1 MMDKQHS
8 RRLSGKKLG
17 ILMMLVI
24 SMVFVGV
31 YCLID
36 KDAVRVHADG
46 NLQFYVGGN
55 PKGNGE
61 TIDCI
66 TTSMSIL
73 LLNAP
78 DGSTFK
84 WEVVEPSVIRIDDG
98 SAVGSASFTTTNN
111 SINIKRISPGYS
123 GLTVKVTSPTGSQEA
138 YIDVH
143 VPLEW
148 DDDNNLEARPADYNY
163 GLLFASGSDSEKTLQ
178 LYTDDSAIVGTP
190 NKYWHYFRKLKYIEY
205 AYSGDDP
212 STTENEALLNTVRSD
227 VNPAYLAD
235 YVSALTWDSS
245 DHDVV
250 EVNEKGIITAKSAG
264 YATITVETVTTSK
277 NGEHEKLTFDV
288 VVVPEVTS
296 IADAGK
302 GYTPDVTLTAS
313 DADGAYVIKNFE
325 GSEIV
330 IETNADNSALLD
342 WHILSADGARDITD
356 TVKDNIQVSEN
367 SKRVIFKN
375 IKAGT
380 YFITAVP
387 KKESGNGYT
396 PFPSRSK
403 ITLLKYKVIVPIKY
417 PPDDVVLGYYS
428 SGFHDTYSL
437 LEYSNLPSGVFN
449 YEINFNEQSYAKM
462 GDSEGLIEAVSEG
475 RATVRITK
483 KDNEFSDRFGDY
495 ATDNSLTKFNVN
507 KTVKVTVYGGVLLN
521 SSLVSLPIGKQYK
534 LELVAPENYQG
545 QVSWTSDNPSKVS
558 VDSSGLVTA
567 KAEGEATI
575 KVVLN
580 DGTGITRQ
588 AQCIVKVVNAINS
601 ISLSANSDHIPEGG
615 SMPITATVDPSDLT
629 ASALKWTVSDTS
641 VAEIIPT
648 VGSAVTIIGKKKG
661 TVAVTA
667 INPDNGKVGTIVVS
681 VNPVITGIS
690 VSPTSVTV
698 SRSSGPIQIF
708 ATCTPGLPTNE
719 KLEWKSNNEG
729 VAKVDENGKVTFGGE
744 SGIAYISVTT
754 ENGLTATCTIIV
766 TQEMQEIILD
776 KYEHTMYAGENYRLT
791 YTIKPFS
798 TTNSTLKWT
807 TSDSNIATVDA
818 SGLISAKNPG
828 TCTVTTQSTDGTGL
842 VATCLITVI
851 KNATSVKLD
860 VNSVELNVGENY
872 QLDAKVEPAN
882 STASLF
888 YESSN
893 TKVAIVSSNGK
904 ITAKGKGNCVVFAKT
919 GTGIYDYCY
928 VEVSQQ
934 VTGLELDR
942 EEAEIKVGEMIE
954 LVAKV
959 TPESA
964 SDMELEWSSKNE
976 KIATVSQKG
985 VVKGISKGATIIS
998 CTTLDG
1004 EYIAICL
1011 VTVTE
1016 ADGPRTVTITVN
1028 KSATVG
1034 VKKSYQLTATV
1045 DGAEV
1050 DPSTLSW
1057 KSSNKKIA
1065 KVTKSGVVKGVAVGK
1080 CKITVKMKDG
1090 SIGSAK
1096 CTVKVITATND
1107 IELNKTYVEIVQG
1120 RTLKLKA
1127 TTSPKKTTYSPLWES
1142 SDETIATVSKK
1153 GTITALKPGDCTIK
1167 CVAKDN
1173 SEVYAVCRV
1182 HVTAPVTIT
1191 SFNFSEEALVM
1202 LPGESSSIQYTISPA
1217 NYTEGYTWSSDNP
1230 VVATVD
1236 SKGKVTARAVG
1247 AAKISALSDSGKKS
1261 TMNVYVV
1268 GLSKSRITL
1277 HQYESTKI
1285 KLEVDGV
1292 KSGELDI
1299 RWDTDNQSI
1308 AEMSNGKVT
1317 GKALG
1322 TTTVYCVVNG
1332 RYLACTVKVIKN

>member
-31 YCLID
+31 YCLTGG
-36 KDAVRVHADG
+36 DAVRVRADG
-46 NLQFYVGGN
+46 NLQFYVGGS
-55 PKGNGE
+55 PKNNGE

-66 TTSMSIL
+66 TTSMSIM

-78 DGSTFK
+78 TGSTFE
-84 WEVVEPSVIRIDDG
+84 WEVVEPSVIKIDDG
-98 SAVGSASFTTTNN
+98 SVNGSASFLTGNN

-123 GLTVKVTSPTGSQEA
+123 GLTVTVTSPSGSQEA
-138 YIDVH
+138 YIDVR

-148 DDDNNLEARPADYNY
+148 DDNNNIDAQPTNDNY
-163 GLLFASGSDSEKTLQ
+163 GLMVVNGRKTVQIYKNDSNLVGS
-178 LYTDDSAIVGTP
+178 P
-190 NKYWHYFRKLKYIEY
+190 NRYWHYLRKLKYIEY
-205 AYSGDDP
+205 SYSGDDP
-212 STTENEALLNTVRSD
+212 DTAVNETLGTPADSD
-227 VNPAYLAD
+227 VNPSYLANF
-235 YVSALTWDSS
+235 VSALEWESS
-245 DHDVV
+245 DPNVA
-250 EVNEKGIITAKSAG
+250 EVNEKGDVIAKSAG
-264 YATITVETVTTSK
+264 FATIKVKTK
-277 NGEHEKLTFDV
+277 GEKYDEDSFDV

-296 IADAGK
+296 ITDEIR
-302 GYTPDVTLTAS
+302 GYAPDTALTAADS
-313 DADGAYVIKNFE
+313 DGARVVKDFE

-330 IETNADNSALLD
+330 VEVNAENAALLD
-342 WHILSADGARDITD
+342 WYVLSADGTMDITD
-356 TVKDNIQVSEN
+356 TVRNDIQVSSN
-367 SKRVIFKN
+367 SKKFILKN

-387 KKESGNGYT
+387 RNGISGYSQ
-396 PFPSRSK
+396 FPATSK
-403 ITLLKYKVIVPIKY
+403 INILKLKVIVPIKY
-417 PPDDVVLGYYS
+417 PPSDIVLGFYS
-428 SGFHDTYSL
+428 SGYHDTYNI

-449 YEINFNEQSYAKM
+449 YEINYNEQQYARM
-462 GDSEGLIEAVSEG
+462 GNSEGLVEAVSEG

-483 KDNEFSDRFGDY
+483 KNAEFNALFGSY
-495 ATDNSLTKFNVN
+495 ATNNNLTNYNANNTVN
-507 KTVKVTVYGGVLLN
+507 VTVYGGVLLN
-521 SSLVSLPIGKQYK
+521 SSLVSLPIGNQYK
-534 LELVAPENYQG
+534 LELVAPENYLG
-545 QVSWTSDNPSKVS
+545 QVNWSSDNPSRVS
-558 VDSSGLVTA
+558 VDSSGRVTA
-567 KAEGEATI
+567 IAEGEATV

-580 DGTGITRQ
+580 DGTGVTRQ
-588 AQCIVKVVNAINS
+588 AQCVVKVVNAINS
-601 ISLSANSDHIPEGG
+601 ISLSAGSDHISEGG
-615 SMPITATVDPSDLT
+615 SMPITATVDPSELT
-629 ASALKWTVSDTS
+629 ASALRWTVSDTS
-641 VAEIIPT
+641 IAELVPT
-648 VGSAVTIIGKKKG
+648 EGSVVTIIGRSPG

-667 INPDNGKVGTIVVS
+667 LNPDNGKIGTMVVT

-690 VSPTSVTV
+690 VSPSSLTV
-698 SRSSGPIQIF
+698 ARSSGPIQLF
-708 ATCTPGLPTNE
+708 ATCTPGLPANE
-719 KLEWKSNNEG
+719 VLTWTSDKENI
-729 VAKVDENGKVTFGGE
+729 ARVDQTGKVTFGGD
-744 SGIAYISVTT
+744 SGIVYITVRT
-754 ENGLTATCTIIV
+754 ENGKSATCTIVV
-766 TQEMQEIILD
+766 TQEMQGIVLD
-776 KYEHTMYAGENYRLT
+776 KYEYTMYAGENYRLT
-791 YTIKPFS
+791 YTIRPFN
-798 TTNSTLKWT
+798 TTNATLRWT
-807 TSDSNIATVDA
+807 TSDANVATVDTT
-818 SGLISAKNPG
+818 GLISAKNPG
-828 TCTVTTQSTDGTGL
+828 TCTITAQSTDGTGL

-851 KNATSVKLD
+851 KNATGVKLD
-860 VNSVELNVGENY
+860 VNSLEINVGETY
-872 QLDAKVEPAN
+872 QLDAKIEPAN
-882 STASLF
+882 SSASLY

-893 TKVAIVSSNGK
+893 PNVAIVSSNGK

-954 LVAKV
+954 LIAKV

-964 SDMELEWSSKNE
+964 SDLELEWTSKNE
-976 KIATVSQKG
+976 KVATVSQKG
-985 VVKGISKGATIIS
+985 VVKGIAKGSTIIS

-1065 KVTKSGVVKGVAVGK
+1065 KVTKSGVIKGVAVGK

-1202 LPGESSSIQYTISPA
+1202 VPGESSSVQYTVSPA

-1247 AAKISALSDSGKKS
+1247 AARITALSDSGKKS

-1268 GLSKSRITL
+1268 GLSKSKITL